1 MDKHLNHLSIRSVLE
16 GIGKQVEDYL
26 FVLVSIYPQIESG
39 LLRFKQEI
47 NPVLLGYGI
56 EVFHDLTGE
65 RHHINT
71 LHLHLHL
78 LVLYLPEIEYLIDQM
93 QHTVR
98 IAFHNLQLLTNIR
111 RQPLITQ
118 DILHR
123 TGNQGQRR
131 AQLMGNIR
139 KKTQFHVRHLLLYGY
154 LML

>member
-26 FVLVSIYPQIESG
+26 FVLVGIYPQIESG

-78 LVLYLPEIEYLIDQM
+78 PVLYLPEIEYLIDQM

-111 RQPLITQ
+111 RHPLIAQ

-139 KKTQFHVRHLLLYGY
+139 KETQFHVRHLLLYGY